1 MKKIS
6 FFLSALALLV
16 FVSCDE
22 NKGGDVDWDNVIE
35 DGFFVTGPA
44 TGVEGVQAA
53 YMMTVG
59 ANEILMDGNITNPP
73 LSFTE
78 AKRNGMFEKY
88 VILEKNK
95 DFYLVLSEANNT
107 VTYGA
112 DLQDVDLSDKE
123 LFPRGG
129 DGDPYNDNPEIV
141 IQKGELVIGEDAP
154 KMQVKE
160 DGLYHIIL
168 DLDRGGDLPDGPQII
183 VLPVEW
189 GVSGGMNGWGYTA
202 FPAPTVENGKLTYV
216 LENQKLSKGGEFKF
230 KHSGA
235 WKVTLDKDGKVKAH
249 TNLGQG
255 CQPGAANI
263 VAEQGGKYTITLTYE
278 NKGGEI
284 ANSYA
289 YSMVCTEV
297 SAIPT
302 ECYLTGDE
310 FGGWFG
316 GVENPPYPTVKFT
329 AVPDNEGH
337 FWAVRYFESGKN
349 FKLSTEEGWGG
360 ELKTLKYA
368 DDTPVGDGNLSVLT
382 SGYYIVY
389 VDLENYVLYLEE
401 AAVYGIGDAFGGW
414 AEGAEVN
421 KFVPAADGKSLTATT
436 SAAGDLRIYVAAPEG
451 ITGDPAAWW
460 RREFNIFDGKI
471 EYRGAGGD
479 QTAVPV
485 TANQTVTLDFNAGT
499 GSIQ

>member
-1 MKKIS
+1 MKKMR
-6 FFLSALALLV
+6 FFLSALALLG
-16 FVSCDE
+16 FASCDE
-22 NKGGDVDWDNVIE
+22 NKGGGDVDWDNVIE

-44 TGVEGVQAA
+44 TGVEGVSAA

-59 ANEILMDGNITNPP
+59 ANEILMDENVTKPT
-73 LSFTE
+73 LSFAE

-107 VTYGA
+107 VIYGA

-141 IQKGELVIGEDAP
+141 IQKGALVIGEDAP

-168 DLDRGGDLPDGPQII
+168 DLNRNEDLPDGPQII

-189 GVSGGMNGWGYTA
+189 GVSGGMNGWGYTP

-216 LENQKLSKGGEFKF
+216 LENQKLAKGGEFKF

-249 TNLGQG
+249 TNLGKD

-263 VAEQGGKYTITLTYE
+263 VAEEGGKYTITLTYE

-284 ANSYA
+284 ANSYG
-289 YSMVCTEV
+289 YTMVCTEV
-297 SAIPT
+297 STTPT

-316 GVENPPYPTVKFT
+316 GAENPPYPTVKFT

-337 FWAVRYFESGKN
+337 FWAVRYFEAAKG
-349 FKLSTEEGWGG
+349 FKLSISENWDG

-368 DDTPVGDGNLSVLT
+368 DGTSAEGNLSVPT
-382 SGYYIVY
+382 SGFYIVY
-389 VDLENYVLYLEE
+389 VDLENYILYLEE
-401 AAVYGIGDAFGGW
+401 ASVYGIGNAFGSWDAGK
-414 AEGAEVN
+414 AEN
-421 KFVPAADGKSLTATT
+421 KFAADNKTLKATVK
-436 SAAGDLRIYVAAPEG
+436 ADGNLRIYAAAPAG
-451 ITGDPAAWW
+451 ITGDTSDWW
-460 RREFNIFDGKI
+460 RREFNIYEGKI
-471 EYRGAGGD
+471 EYRATGGE
-479 QTAVPV
+479 QTGVLV
-485 TANQTVTLDFNAGT
+485 TANQVVTLDFNAGT
-499 GSIQ
+499 GTIE

>member
-1 MKKIS
+1 MKKMR
-6 FFLSALALLV
+6 FFLSALALLG
-16 FVSCDE
+16 FASCDE
-22 NKGGDVDWDNVIE
+22 NKGGGDVDWDNVIE

-44 TGVEGVQAA
+44 TGVEGVSAA

-59 ANEILMDGNITNPP
+59 ANEILMDENVTKPT
-73 LSFTE
+73 LSFAE

-107 VTYGA
+107 VIYGA

-141 IQKGELVIGEDAP
+141 IQKGALVIGEDAP

-168 DLDRGGDLPDGPQII
+168 DLNRNEDLPDGPQII

-189 GVSGGMNGWGYTA
+189 GVSGGMNGWGYTP

-216 LENQKLSKGGEFKF
+216 LENQKLAKGGEFKF

-249 TNLGQG
+249 TNLGKD

-263 VAEQGGKYTITLTYE
+263 VAEEGGKYTITLTYE

-284 ANSYA
+284 ANSYG
-289 YSMVCTEV
+289 YTMVCTEV
-297 SAIPT
+297 STTPT

-316 GVENPPYPTVKFT
+316 GAENPPYPTVKFT

-337 FWAVRYFESGKN
+337 FWAVRYFEAAKN
-349 FKLSTEEGWGG
+349 FKLSISENWDG

-368 DDTPVGDGNLSVLT
+368 DGTSVGGDNLSVPT
-382 SGYYIVY
+382 SGFYIVY
-389 VDLENYVLYLEE
+389 VDLENYILYLEE
-401 AAVYGIGDAFGGW
+401 ASVYGIGQAFGSWDAGK
-414 AEGAEVN
+414 AEN
-421 KFVPAADGKSLTATT
+421 KFAADNKTLKATVKADGK
-436 SAAGDLRIYVAAPEG
+436 LRIYAAAPAG
-451 ITGDPAAWW
+451 ITGDTSDWW
-460 RREFNIFDGKI
+460 RREFNIYEGKI
-471 EYRGAGGD
+471 EYRATGGE
-479 QTAVPV
+479 QTGVLV
-485 TANQTVTLDFNAGT
+485 TANQVVTLDFNAGT
-499 GSIQ
+499 GTIE

>member
-1 MKKIS
+1 MKKMS
-6 FFLSALALLV
+6 FFLSALALLG
-16 FVSCDE
+16 FASCDE

-44 TGVEGVQAA
+44 TGVEGVSAA

-59 ANEILMDGNITNPP
+59 ANEILMDENVTKPT
-73 LSFTE
+73 LSFAE

-107 VTYGA
+107 VIYGA

-141 IQKGELVIGEDAP
+141 IQKGALVIGEDAP

-168 DLDRGGDLPDGPQII
+168 DLNRNEDLPDGPQII

-189 GVSGGMNGWGYTA
+189 GVSGGMNGWGYTP

-216 LENQKLSKGGEFKF
+216 LENQKLAKGGEFKF

-249 TNLGQG
+249 TNLGKD

-263 VAEQGGKYTITLTYE
+263 VAEEGGKYTITLTYE

-284 ANSYA
+284 ANSYG
-289 YSMVCTEV
+289 YTMVCTEV
-297 SAIPT
+297 STTPT

-337 FWAVRYFESGKN
+337 FWAVRYFEQAKS
-349 FKLSTEEGWGG
+349 FKLSISENWDG
-360 ELKTLKYA
+360 ELRTLKYTDGTSA
-368 DDTPVGDGNLSVLT
+368 EGNLSVPT
-382 SGYYIVY
+382 SGFYIVY
-389 VDLENYVLYLEE
+389 VDLENYILYLEE
-401 AAVYGIGDAFGGW
+401 ASVYGIGGAFGGW
-414 AEGAEVN
+414 DAGKAEN
-421 KFVPAADGKSLTATT
+421 KFAADNKTLKATVK
-436 SAAGDLRIYVAAPEG
+436 ADGNLRIYAAAPAG
-451 ITGDPAAWW
+451 ITGDTSDWW
-460 RREFNIFDGKI
+460 RREFNIYEGKI
-471 EYRGAGGD
+471 EYRGTGGD
-479 QTAVPV
+479 QPEVPV
-485 TANQTVTLDFNAGT
+485 TANQVVTLDFNAGT
-499 GSIQ
+499 GTIE

>member
-1 MKKIS
+1 MKKMS
-6 FFLSALALLV
+6 FFLSALALLG
-16 FVSCDE
+16 FASCDE

-44 TGVEGVQAA
+44 TGVEGVSAA

-59 ANEILMDGNITNPP
+59 ANEILMDENVTKPT
-73 LSFTE
+73 LSFAE

-107 VTYGA
+107 VIYGA

-141 IQKGELVIGEDAP
+141 IQKGALVIGEDAP

-168 DLDRGGDLPDGPQII
+168 DLNRNEDLPDGPQII

-216 LENQKLSKGGEFKF
+216 LENQKLAKGGEFKF

-249 TNLGQG
+249 TNLGKD

-263 VAEQGGKYTITLTYE
+263 VAEEGGKYTITLTYE

-284 ANSYA
+284 ANSYG
-289 YSMVCTEV
+289 YTMVCTEV
-297 SAIPT
+297 STTPT

-337 FWAVRYFESGKN
+337 FWAVRYFEETKG
-349 FKLSTEEGWGG
+349 FKLSISENWDG

-368 DDTPVGDGNLSVLT
+368 DGTSAEGNLSVPT
-382 SGYYIVY
+382 SGFYIVY
-389 VDLENYVLYLEE
+389 VDLENYILYLEE
-401 AAVYGIGDAFGGW
+401 ASVYGIGDAFGGW
-414 AEGAEVN
+414 DAGKAEN
-421 KFVPAADGKSLTATT
+421 KFAADNKTLKATVK
-436 SAAGDLRIYVAAPEG
+436 ADGNLRIYAAAPAG
-451 ITGDPAAWW
+451 ITGDTSDWW
-460 RREFNIFDGKI
+460 RREFNIYEGKI
-471 EYRGAGGD
+471 VYRATGGE
-479 QTAVPV
+479 QPGVPV
-485 TANQTVTLDFNAGT
+485 TANQVVTLDFNAGT
-499 GSIQ
+499 GTIE